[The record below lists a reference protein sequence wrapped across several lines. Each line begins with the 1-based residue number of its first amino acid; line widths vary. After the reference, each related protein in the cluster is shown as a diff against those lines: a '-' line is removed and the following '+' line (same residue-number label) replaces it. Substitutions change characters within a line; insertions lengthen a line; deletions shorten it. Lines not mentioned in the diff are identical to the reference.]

1 MAEQGGSLAV
11 RDDGSVE
18 LRGQFDH
25 RSVLETRAQGE
36 AHIKSLGQRTF
47 RVDLSG
53 VKASDS
59 IFMALLLS
67 WLRLCDAR
75 GVEMELVGLP
85 ESLFDMVRVS
95 GLDSVLPI
103 VGQQGRQPGNDAAAG

>member
-1 MAEQGGSLAV
+1 MAEQDGSVTV

-18 LRGQFDH
+18 LAGQFGH
-25 RSVLETRAQGE
+25 RSVLEARAQGE

-47 RVDLSG
+47 QVDLSG
-53 VKASDS
+53 VRASDS

-67 WLRLCDAR
+67 WLRLCDSR

-103 VGQQGRQPGNDAAAG
+103 VGQRERQRDKGTAAG